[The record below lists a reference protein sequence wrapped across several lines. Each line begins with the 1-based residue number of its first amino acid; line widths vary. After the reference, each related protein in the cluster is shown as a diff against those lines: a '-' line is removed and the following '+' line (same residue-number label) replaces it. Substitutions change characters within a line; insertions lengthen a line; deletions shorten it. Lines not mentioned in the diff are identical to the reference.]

1 MTAASQ
7 GRTMV
12 LRDGTGV
19 GAPVIGALRQ
29 TGFQA
34 AGAAVEVTDRGSAG
48 QYRELLPGAG
58 IARVRIEAAGLLQG
72 ASQSG
77 VLMARV
83 LARSVNS
90 YRLDYNN
97 GDVLSGSFQLTSFAV
112 RGDVGG
118 EQSYQLTLES
128 AGALSFVAAP

>member
-7 GRTMV
+7 GRTML
-12 LRDGTGV
+12 LRDGTG
-19 GAPVIGALRQ
+19 GSAPVIGALRQ
-29 TGFQA
+29 TLFQA
-34 AGAAVEVTDRGSAG
+34 AGTTVDVTDRGSAG
-48 QYRELLPGAG
+48 QFRELLPAAG
-58 IARVRIEAAGLLQG
+58 TMRVRIEAAGLLQG
-72 ASQSG
+72 AAQSA

-97 GDVLSGSFQLTSFAV
+97 GDVLSGPFQMTLFVV

-118 EQSYQLTLES
+118 EQNYQLTLES
-128 AGALSFVAAP
+128 AGALSFIAAS